1 LMEIAERENV
11 ALTVFGHDGEQW
23 KGLRKCPDFYE

>member
-1 LMEIAERENV
+1 V

-23 KGLRKCPDFYE
+23 KGLRKCAEFYE

>member
-1 LMEIAERENV
+1 VDREKV

-23 KGLRKCPDFYE
+23 KTLRKSPEFYD